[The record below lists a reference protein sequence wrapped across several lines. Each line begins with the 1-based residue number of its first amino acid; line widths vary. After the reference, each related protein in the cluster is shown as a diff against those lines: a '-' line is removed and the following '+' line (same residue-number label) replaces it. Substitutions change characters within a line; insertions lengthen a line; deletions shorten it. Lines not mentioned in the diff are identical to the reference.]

1 MLMKIIL
8 VLLNMEIF
16 KRNLE
21 LKGRQSAMV
30 KCLVEVQPLSDTAKM
45 QQWEEWGCPF
55 KCEVQLCQFR
65 LP

>member
-1 MLMKIIL
+1 MLVKIIL

-30 KCLVEVQPLSDTAKM
+30 KCLLEVQPLSGTAAFW
-45 QQWEEWGCPF
+45 QWGGMVVPF
-55 KCEVQLCQFR
+55 QV
-65 LP
+65 